1 MFSIFKKHSLAGSG
15 ILKGMTD
22 IHTHILPGVDDGVRK
37 LEESLAI
44 LEHYEREGVSRIIL
58 TPHIMEDYPLN
69 RPEYLQDVFRRV
81 EEAYTG
87 RVTLGLG
94 AEYMLDGNF
103 TRHLDSGGLLTI
115 ANDTILV
122 ETSCVNEP
130 MAFGQMLAATR
141 SKGYHIVL
149 AHPERYRY
157 MERNDY
163 RRLLDGGVRFQLNLF
178 SLTGIYGEDARK
190 RALELLRSGSYSFL
204 GTDTHNLRTSRN
216 MIGRRCLRSSTV
228 AMLEKIKAL

>member
-1 MFSIFKKHSLAGSG
+1 MFSIFKKYSLEGSG

-44 LEHYEREGVSRIIL
+44 LEQYEREGVSRIVL

-69 RPEYLQDVFRRV
+69 RPEYLRGVFRTV
-81 EEAYTG
+81 EDAYKG
-87 RVTLGLG
+87 SVTLGLG

-115 ANDTILV
+115 ADDTILV

-130 MAFGQMLAATR
+130 MAFAQMLAATR

-157 MERNDY
+157 MDRDDY
-163 RRLLDGGVRFQLNLF
+163 RRLLGEGVRFQLNLF
-178 SLTGIYGEDARK
+178 SLTGMYGEDAHK
-190 RALELLRSGSYSFL
+190 KALELLRDGAYGLL
-204 GTDTHNLRTSRN
+204 GTDTHNLRSGRN
-216 MIGRRCLRSSTV
+216 MIGRKSLRGSTI
-228 AMLEKIKAL
+228 AMLEKVKTH